1 MEQTATHHPAK
12 VPCPCNGPGRPLGL
26 STGRRFTV
34 TMRGFGETPFLL
46 VTIDLNLKRI
56 EFETSAVF
64 VHDNF
69 PDTYA
74 YVSFK
79 TADGIELYSYDF
91 IGTQEVAVTNYV
103 FPLSESGG
111 DVLYFHHAEH
121 NTRCVVKN
129 ETTGT
134 ALTASRNTQITI
146 GTDGIDVA
154 PAMGRLGSV
163 PTFSGNEFRV
173 FVENCWRYDD
183 VMHFDINLITGTII
197 VRTLAGMPC
206 EQNANIIAYYYE
218 VRDKN
223 GHEVL
228 TGSARPNTSQV
239 PGSVQLPFPEG
250 STLYMDGTTVFPNL
264 LNLDSDVVSRLSQK
278 FTLKAVP
285 RGLLLV

>member
-1 MEQTATHHPAK
+1 MEHSAMHQPAK

-34 TMRGFGETPFLL
+34 TMRGYGETPFLV

-134 ALTASRNTQITI
+134 ALTASRNTQITV
-146 GTDGIDVA
+146 GTEGIDVA
-154 PAMGRLGSV
+154 PSMGRLGTV
-163 PTFSGNEFRV
+163 PTFSGNKFRL
-173 FVENCWRYDD
+173 FVNECWDMDTYVD
-183 VMHFDINLITGTII
+183 FDMDLVSGTII
-197 VRTLAGMPC
+197 IRTFAVLPC
-206 EQNANIIAYYYE
+206 SASLGVVALSYHL
-218 VRDKN
+218 RDKN
-223 GHEVL
+223 GQLVAQASIKNH
-228 TGSARPNTSQV
+228 TTS
-239 PGSVQLPFPEG
+239 PASSVQHAFSEG
-250 STLYMDGTTVFPNL
+250 STLEVTLSTGFPYL
-264 LNLDSDVVSRLSQK
+264 LNIDTDAISRLSTH

-285 RGLLLV
+285 RGLLQV